1 MQICYAMGIKMTE
14 KTGKLAVNTGY
25 YSMEVKEYPVP
36 EAKED
41 GLVIKIET
49 FCICGSDQH
58 LVKVKEPHPAGVE
71 GHEFMG
77 RIISMGNKANE
88 TLHVYGGDLKVG
100 DRIVVYPHITC
111 GKCDSCLT
119 YGDGI
124 CGVCD
129 NDFIYGGVFL
139 NMDDKMLNHD
149 PEKWPYFKGGF
160 AEYCYIF
167 PGTYV
172 WKIPDDIPGEI
183 AALLDPCAVAMR
195 AVEQTMT
202 SIGGLDEGLSITSR
216 CLVVGAGAIGIM
228 TAMILKQM
236 GAQQVIITDFVDKK
250 LEYAKNIA
258 KVDIALNT
266 SKMTADERVARIIE
280 LTHGG
285 ANIVIN
291 CANHPSSCI
300 ESLKMVR
307 KLGHYV
313 EIGNA
318 MDFGAGIVSEIN
330 IPAVVFEKNAH
341 ITSVVANTPS
351 CFDRAFKFLQR
362 YKELPFDKL
371 ITHRFTKLEEII
383 PVMKKMG
390 DTDFIK
396 AACTF
401 ED

>member
-1 MQICYAMGIKMTE
+1 MAEKM
-14 KTGKLAVNTGY
+14 GKLAVNTGC

-41 GLVIKIET
+41 GAVIKIET

-58 LVKVKEPHPAGVE
+58 FVKLPGTHAPGVE

-77 RIISMGNKANE
+77 KIISLGAKANE
-88 TLHVYGGDLKVG
+88 TIHCYGGDLKVG

-111 GKCDSCLT
+111 GKCDSCMT
-119 YGDGI
+119 YGDGV
-124 CGVCD
+124 CGVCEK
-129 NDFIYGGVFL
+129 DFIYGGVF
-139 NMDDKMLNHD
+139 DQDTEMLNHD
-149 PEKWPYFKGGF
+149 AEKWPHFKGGF
-160 AEYCYIF
+160 GEYCYIF

-172 WKIPDDIPGEI
+172 WKVPDDMPSQI

-202 SIGGLDEGLSITSR
+202 AVGGTGEGFSLSSR

-228 TAMILKQM
+228 TAMILKEM

-250 LEYAKNIA
+250 LEYAKDIA

-266 SKMTADERVARIIE
+266 SKLTTEERIAKIYE
-280 LTHGG
+280 LTEGG

-300 ESLKMVR
+300 EGMQMVR
-307 KLGHYV
+307 KLGTYV
-313 EIGNA
+313 EVGNA
-318 MDFGAGIVSEIN
+318 IDFGRGIMSELN
-330 IPAVVFEKNAH
+330 IAKVIFEKNAH
-341 ITSVVANTPS
+341 ITSVVANTPA

-362 YKELPFDKL
+362 YKELPFDRL
-371 ITHRFTKLEEII
+371 ITHPFTSLDEII

-396 AACTF
+396 GACTF
-401 ED
+401 TD

>member
-1 MQICYAMGIKMTE
+1 MEEKM
-14 KTGKLAVNTGY
+14 GKLAVNTGY

-36 EAKED
+36 EARED

-58 LVKVKEPHPAGVE
+58 FVKLKEPHPTGVE

-77 RIISMGNKANE
+77 RIISMGSKANE
-88 TLHVYGGDLKVG
+88 TLRIYGGELKVG

-111 GKCDSCLT
+111 GKCDSCRT
-119 YGDGI
+119 YGDGV

-129 NDFIYGGVFL
+129 NDFIYGGVFEQERE
-139 NMDDKMLNHD
+139 MLNHNAD
-149 PEKWPYFKGGF
+149 LWPHFKGGF
-160 AEYCYIF
+160 SEYCYIF

-172 WKIPDDIPGEI
+172 WKVPEDMPGEI

-202 SIGGLDEGLSITSR
+202 NVGGLAEGFSITSR
-216 CLVVGAGAIGIM
+216 CLIIGAGAIGIM
-228 TAMILKQM
+228 AAMILKQM
-236 GAQQVIITDFVDKK
+236 GARQVLITDFVDKK
-250 LEYAKNIA
+250 LEYAKEIA
-258 KVDIALNT
+258 NVDVALNV
-266 SKMTADERVARIIE
+266 SEMTTDERVAKITE
-280 LTHGG
+280 LTEGG

-300 ESLKMVR
+300 EGLRMVR
-307 KLGHYV
+307 KLGTYV

-318 MDFGAGIVSEIN
+318 MDFGAGIISEVN

-371 ITHRFTKLEEII
+371 ITHRFTSLDDII
-383 PVMKKMG
+383 PVMKKMA
-390 DTDFIK
+390 DADFIK

-401 ED
+401 EE